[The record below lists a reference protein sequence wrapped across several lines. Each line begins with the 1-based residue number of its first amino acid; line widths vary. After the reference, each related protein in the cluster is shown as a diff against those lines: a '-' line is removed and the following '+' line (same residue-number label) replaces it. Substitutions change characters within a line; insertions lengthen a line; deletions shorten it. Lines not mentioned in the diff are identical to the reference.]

1 MANEPKYA
9 NRANLERL
17 YDNIK
22 QREVQTFDTVAAMQA
37 ATYLEAGMTCHTNGF
52 HASGDGGAA
61 YYTISASGTA
71 NGMDVLALQGGL
83 FATLTLDKTITP
95 EMIGAPFF
103 LPTEL
108 DGTDDARFDCTT
120 YIQYLATNYDV
131 VGFRFDLNHGYYV
144 TDTITLTR
152 AYQLFTGGDYF
163 KSQYTDNAGSI
174 CFRPSSATSTAE
186 VPLFN
191 ITRQQVHF
199 YGMNIDA
206 VQVGKVFYAKTSVAD
221 VDLVVTNCRVS
232 TAGLVF
238 DIWGRGCEVSG
249 CHFSSCYDVA
259 KFNWDQTTE
268 TQTFPEGTGQR
279 RIYFKSCEF
288 HSIRN
293 VIVNVESGAAWG
305 FQFVNNTVDHG
316 RGTIIYT
323 AQAVDGWVISGNVM
337 QALSS
342 TYAFRFMTT
351 ISNTIID
358 GNRFSATPGYWS
370 SVPDTFIRTQSGGSK
385 NVVISNNTFEGCLIA
400 PIRVA
405 GIDGL
410 SVVGNVAKNCSN
422 ENAGCLL
429 YLTSASFNQ
438 VTIIGNVNRDENH
451 ARSFIARGASSSIHA
466 VLSNSAMF
474 GNVTNAIADMLLATC
489 ELDSTCRYDFQAAT
503 A

>member
-1 MANEPKYA
+1 MPKYVDGA
-9 NRANLERL
+9 GLEHF
-17 YDNIK
+17 YDNINS
-22 QREVQTFDTVAAMQA
+22 REVKTFGTVAEMQA
-37 ATYLEAGMTCHTNGF
+37 ATWLKSGMVAHTNGF
-52 HASGDGGAA
+52 KASGDGGAA
-61 YYTISASGTA
+61 YYTIGTTGTA
-71 NGMDVLALQGGL
+71 NGMDVLACQGGL
-83 FATLTLDKTITP
+83 IATLTLDRTITP

-103 LPTEL
+103 LTTEL

-120 YIQYLATNYDV
+120 YIQYLATNYDM

-152 AYQLFTGGDYF
+152 SHQLFTGGDYF
-163 KSQYTDNAGSI
+163 KSPYTDNAGTL
-174 CFRPSSATSTAE
+174 CFRPSGATSTAE
-186 VPLFN
+186 KPLFD
-191 ITRQQVHF
+191 ITRQQTYF
-199 YGMNIDA
+199 YGMVIDA
-206 VQVGKVFYAKTSVAD
+206 TQYGKVFYAKTSVAD
-221 VDLVVTNCRVS
+221 VDLIVTNCRVS
-232 TAGLVF
+232 NAGLVF

-249 CHFSSCYDVA
+249 CQFSSCYDVA

-268 TQTFPEGTGQR
+268 TQTYPEGTGQR

-293 VIVNVESGAAWG
+293 VIVTVESGAVWG
-305 FQFVNNTVDHG
+305 FQFVDNTVDHG
-316 RGTIIYT
+316 RGVIIYA

-351 ISNTIID
+351 ISNTIIE
-358 GNRFSATPGYWS
+358 GNRFSATSGYWD
-370 SVPDTFIRTQSGGSK
+370 SVPDTFIRTQAGGSK
-385 NVVISNNTFEGCLIA
+385 NVVISNNTFEGCSIA

-438 VTIIGNVNRDENH
+438 VAIIGNVNRDENH

-489 ELDSTCRYDFQAAT
+489 ELDSTCRSDFQTAT